1 MTVLLV
7 RHGETTWNVEGRIQ
21 GWAGAPLSG
30 RGREQAR
37 TTGETLASAG
47 VDRLVVSDLQR
58 TQETAR
64 LLAEGGLDVDR
75 AFESAWRERDFG
87 DYQGLD
93 RATVAER
100 HAEFDADGSLTGVES
115 VPGGESRSGFLDR
128 VREGWRAVADAGHD
142 ETVAVVSHGGPI
154 RAVVA
159 DVTDRGFETLARE
172 WSPENCGITEID
184 VTGHPTVV
192 RRDDTGHLD

>member
-7 RHGETTWNVEGRIQ
+7 RHGETTWNVEGRVQ

-37 TTGETLASAG
+37 ATGRRLSEAG
-47 VDRLVVSDLQR
+47 VDRLVVSDLRR

-64 LLAEGGLDVDR
+64 LLTENGLDATTTYED
-75 AFESAWRERDFG
+75 AWRERNLG

-93 RATVAER
+93 RTTVADR
-100 HAEFDADGSLTGVES
+100 SPAFDPGES
-115 VPGGESRSGFLDR
+115 VTALEDVPAGESVDEFLRRVQSGWESLRAGLD
-128 VREGWRAVADAGHD
+128 GD
-142 ETVAVVSHGGPI
+142 TVAVVTHAGPI

-159 DVTDRGFETLARE
+159 EVTGEDLSALARE
-172 WSPENCGITEID
+172 WSPGNCCVTEID
-184 VTGHPTVV
+184 PDGRVV
-192 RRDDTGHLD
+192 RRDDCTHR